1 MTPER
6 YQRIGQLFHEAL
18 ELEPGQ
24 RPAFLAQACAD
35 DEDLRQE
42 VESLL
47 ASNEQAAA
55 FIAAPAFAVA
65 AQELAEAPGP
75 ALIGQRIG
83 HYQILSLLGAGGM
96 GEVYLAEDQRLRR
109 KVALKL
115 LPARFTQ
122 EAERVR
128 RFEQEA
134 RAASALNHP
143 NILTIHEIGE
153 VDGRHYLV
161 TEFIDGQTL
170 RQRMKSARLEIRE
183 ALDVAVQIAS
193 ALAAAHEAGIVHRD
207 VKPENVMLR
216 RDGYIRVLDFGLA
229 KLAELTQST
238 HTEAL
243 TAGEVS
249 TEAGLVMG
257 TVRYMSPEQA
267 RGQKVDARS
276 DIFSLGIVLY
286 EMIAGRAPFEGETSS
301 DVIAALLAKEPLPL
315 TQFLSEVPVELER
328 IVTKA
333 LRKDREERYQT
344 VNDLLR
350 DLKGLR
356 QELDVRA
363 KDSPLTSSVAAP
375 GLRRLSSR
383 IGLAWAAVIAAV
395 LAGLGSWLLWLDPY
409 FAV

>member
-18 ELEPGQ
+18 DTGAWPAA
-24 RPAFLAQACAD
+24 PAFLAQACAD

-83 HYQILSLLGAGGM
+83 HYQVLSLLGAGGM

-170 RQRMKSARLEIRE
+170 RQRMKSGVRLEIRE
-183 ALDVAVQIAS
+183 ALDVAFHLGERFSRGARGRDCAS
-193 ALAAAHEAGIVHRD
+193 
-207 VKPENVMLR
+207 R
-216 RDGYIRVLDFGLA
+216 RQARERHAPARWLHQALDFGLA
-229 KLAELTQST
+229 NLAELTQSI
-238 HTEAL
+238 HTQAL
-243 TAGEVS
+243 TAGAVS

-267 RGQKVDARS
+267 RVIRW
-276 DIFSLGIVLY
+276 
-286 EMIAGRAPFEGETSS
+286 MRA
-301 DVIAALLAKEPLPL
+301 
-315 TQFLSEVPVELER
+315 
-328 IVTKA
+328 VTCSA
-333 LRKDREERYQT
+333 W
-344 VNDLLR
+344 
-350 DLKGLR
+350 
-356 QELDVRA
+356 A
-363 KDSPLTSSVAAP
+363 
-375 GLRRLSSR
+375 LSSTR
-383 IGLAWAAVIAAV
+383 
-395 LAGLGSWLLWLDPY
+395 
-409 FAV
+409 